1 MSIHDTADRVGFERR
16 LMMRNEMSRFAV
28 EHLECR
34 RLLSANPAISIGD
47 VALTE
52 GQDGATAYVF
62 AVSLSHPSSKR
73 ISVQFATVDGSA
85 QAGED
90 YAPTS
95 GTLNFARGETT
106 KTVTVLVNGDTTL
119 EGDETFS
126 LQLRRARSAFIADH
140 LGIGTIVNDDDVLPP
155 PPADEPP
162 VDPGYADPWYP
173 GGGWDPGWGYGP
185 YPYPGEYPG

>member
-1 MSIHDTADRVGFERR
+1 
-16 LMMRNEMSRFAV
+16 MRYETSRSAV
-28 EHLECR
+28 EQLEIR

-106 KTVTVLVNGDTTL
+106 KTVTVLVNGDTTV
-119 EGDETFS
+119 EADETFF
-126 LQLRRARSAFIADH
+126 LELRTARNAFIADDR
-140 LGIGTIVNDDDVLPP
+140 GIGTIVDDDLFPP
-155 PPADEPP
+155 PPDEPP
-162 VDPGYADPWYP
+162 ADPGYGASNPV
-173 GGGWDPGWGYGP
+173 GYGP
-185 YPYPGEYPG
+185 YPDYPV

>member
-1 MSIHDTADRVGFERR
+1 
-16 LMMRNEMSRFAV
+16 MRNEMSRFAV

-106 KTVTVLVNGDTTL
+106 KTVTVLVNGDTTV
-119 EGDETFS
+119 EGIETFS
-126 LQLRRARSAFIADH
+126 VKLRHARNAFFAEAR
-140 LGIGTIVNDDDVLPP
+140 GIGTIVDDDLVTPP
-155 PPADEPP
+155 PPTDP
-162 VDPGYADPWYP
+162 VPDD
-173 GGGWDPGWGYGP
+173 GGAYGSYGGDQGYGAYDP
-185 YPYPGEYPG
+185 YGGYYPGEYPSY